1 MVESP
6 LPTHDTA
13 PFPKNITIEFTGE
26 DEGKLTIK
34 LPMQSKVKT
43 YDFSKTVTTSTTF
56 QTYKPDTKE
65 PYSLKEE
72 ATTSYSEGLLNVQLT
87 WTRPTC
93 EERIEQ
99 GISKEGTVCLE
110 LGVGTVGGASIVT
123 PYILATGSYTLSL
136 NENALHFTRTNTHQ
150 NKETVFKAIYTLTE

>member
-1 MVESP
+1 MIESP
-6 LPTHDTA
+6 LSAHDTT

-43 YDFSKTVTTSTTF
+43 YDFSKTVTASTTF
-56 QTYKPDTKE
+56 QTYNPDEE
-65 PYSLKEE
+65 PYALKEE
-72 ATTSYSEGLLNVQLT
+72 STTSYSEGVLSVRLT
-87 WTRPTC
+87 WTQPTC

-110 LGVGTVGGASIVT
+110 LGVGTASGASIVK
-123 PYILATGSYTLSL
+123 PYILATGSYTLSS

-150 NKETVFKAIYTLTE
+150 NKETIFKAIYTLTE